1 MAVRDL
7 SSLPDSALASTV
19 AMAAASAADDASA
32 SVGPSPSL
40 AALDPSLSD
49 DYRPVFDREV
59 PIERRLQTDDSVE
72 EIGTLEA
79 LRVKVL
85 VQGDEA
91 APSAVKMELTRW
103 VIAVS

>member
-1 MAVRDL
+1 
-7 SSLPDSALASTV
+7 
-19 AMAAASAADDASA
+19 MAAASAADDAS
-32 SVGPSPSL
+32 SGPSPSL
-40 AALDPSLSD
+40 AALDPSLGD

-59 PIERRLQTDDSVE
+59 PIERRLQTDESVE

-91 APSAVKMELTRW
+91 APTAVKMELTRC
-103 VIAVS
+103 VSKRVCKIAVSWDAMLPLLTTAGIA